1 MVSYIVDMIDFCSYM
16 LLKAKAKKN
25 TTVAELFHNSRTKGE
40 RGKMTARIH
49 GLIQGIEYKVARLS

>member
-1 MVSYIVDMIDFCSYM
+1 MIDFCSYM
-16 LLKAKAKKN
+16 LLKGKAKKN

-49 GLIQGIEYKVARLS
+49 GLIQGIEYKVAGLS